1 MTEREYERV
10 KARLNRYRELRGR
23 VGRLAEEAARWNAMA
38 ELSAPDLRR
47 VGGGQGGHRD
57 MGALKSSALTI
68 EEERDQLAKETMA
81 ERQHLM
87 EMLSRLEDSTCRNLL
102 EQIYIGGANT
112 KSAAAAIGISERTA
126 FRKVNKALRLLA
138 QDKNL

>member
-1 MTEREYERV
+1 
-10 KARLNRYRELRGR
+10 
-23 VGRLAEEAARWNAMA
+23 
-38 ELSAPDLRR
+38 
-47 VGGGQGGHRD
+47 